1 MAVIKHT
8 KKEKEYQEN
17 NDTLVTF
24 GEEAYTMRKDDPRT
38 EEAIKKSK
46 KLKEKYINSALLS
59 GEISV
64 FEGLN
69 LSDTRENDENFE
81 DYKAR
86 RKINRDLYKIYNT
99 LGVEECKKQYPMGFK
114 YAIIQQLK
122 GENEA
127 RHEQPQMTAT
137 ITNEDGTTQE
147 AKVIINN
154 DKE

>member
-8 KKEKEYQEN
+8 KKKKEYKEN

-46 KLKEKYINSALLS
+46 KLKEKHINSALLS

-69 LSDTRENDENFE
+69 LSDTREDNESFE

-86 RKINRDLYKIYNT
+86 RKMNKKLNKIYNT
-99 LGVEECKKQYPMGFK
+99 LGVDECKKQYPMGFK
-114 YAIIQQLK
+114 YAIIQQINS
-122 GENEA
+122 ENEA

>member
-8 KKEKEYQEN
+8 KKKKEYKEN

-46 KLKEKYINSALLS
+46 KLKEKHINSALLS

-69 LSDTRENDENFE
+69 LSDTREDNESFDMHDGEKK
-81 DYKAR
+81 DYAAIGRLLRSRNR
-86 RKINRDLYKIYNT
+86 RAWRRGNPDRWPT
-99 LGVEECKKQYPMGFK
+99 WCV
-114 YAIIQQLK
+114 
-122 GENEA
+122 
-127 RHEQPQMTAT
+127 
-137 ITNEDGTTQE
+137 
-147 AKVIINN
+147 
-154 DKE
+154 

>member
-8 KKEKEYQEN
+8 KKKKEYKEN

-38 EEAIKKSK
+38 KEAIKKSK
-46 KLKEKYINSALLS
+46 KLKEKTINSALLS

-69 LSDTRENDENFE
+69 LSDTREDNESFE

-86 RKINRDLYKIYNT
+86 RKMNKKLNKIYNT
-99 LGVEECKKQYPMGFK
+99 LGVDECKKQYPMGFK
-114 YAIIQQLK
+114 YAIIQQINS
-122 GENEA
+122 ENEA

>member
-46 KLKEKYINSALLS
+46 KLKEKHINSALLS

-69 LSDTRENDENFE
+69 LSDTREDNESFE

-86 RKINRDLYKIYNT
+86 RKMNKKLNKIYNT
-99 LGVEECKKQYPMGFK
+99 LGVDECKKQYPMGFK
-114 YAIIQQLK
+114 YAIIQQINS
-122 GENEA
+122 ENEA

>member
-8 KKEKEYQEN
+8 KKKKEYQEN

-46 KLKEKYINSALLS
+46 KLKEKHINSALLS

-69 LSDTRENDENFE
+69 LSDTREDNESFE

-86 RKINRDLYKIYNT
+86 RKMNKKLNKIYNT
-99 LGVEECKKQYPMGFK
+99 LGVDECKKQYPMGFK
-114 YAIIQQLK
+114 YAIIQQINS
-122 GENEA
+122 ENEA